1 MSESRSPRWLRVGTS
16 QESDGAV
23 AAKSAVEAA
32 IAGDSAALVLVF
44 VSPIYD
50 MQQVATSAHAAA
62 RGAPLIGCSTSGEI
76 GGGVA
81 GSGRIVAVALGG
93 GGFIA
98 RTSCGFI
105 SDGAEEAGA
114 AAAQGLIGLEAPHR
128 LLILLAE
135 GLAGHHS
142 EMVRGAYGIAG
153 ATVKLVGGCAGDDLA
168 MAATWQ
174 IHGGEAHQG
183 AVVGAALGSDGPIGV
198 GVGHGWTRS
207 GDPMVVTESDGQR
220 IFRIDDQ
227 PALDR
232 YLTQAGVPE
241 SEWGD
246 VDAWPHLMLR
256 TPLALPR
263 PSGDDVRAV
272 LSADPADRSLACS
285 DVPFGALVSMM
296 TGDSDT
302 VISGTQRACSEAIA
316 GLGGVPP
323 IGFVAFDC
331 AGRRAILG
339 DDGLVGEMAG
349 IADEVG
355 DVPVGGFYTYGEFA
369 RSSGSRGVYSATLVM
384 LALG

>member
-1 MSESRSPRWLRVGTS
+1 MRVGTS
-16 QESDGAV
+16 HESESAD
-23 AAKSAVEAA
+23 AARKAVEEAL
-32 IAGDSAALVLVF
+32 AGDSAALVIVF

-50 MQQVATSAHAAA
+50 MQEVATAANAAA
-62 RGAPLIGCSTSGEI
+62 RGAPLVGCSTSGEI

-81 GSGRIVAVALGG
+81 GSGRIVAIALGG
-93 GGFIA
+93 EGFTA

-105 SDGAEEAGA
+105 SDGAEASGA
-114 AAAQGLIGLEAPHR
+114 SAAQGLIGLESPHKV
-128 LLILLAE
+128 LILLAE

-153 ATVKLVGGCAGDDLA
+153 AGVKLVGGCAGDDLA
-168 MAATWQ
+168 MTGTWQ
-174 IHGGEAHQG
+174 IHGGEVYRG
-183 AVVGAALGSDGPIGV
+183 AVVGVALGSDGPFGV
-198 GVGHGWTRS
+198 GVCHGWVRS

-220 IFRIDDQ
+220 ILRIDDQ

-232 YLTQAGVPE
+232 YLTQAGIPE
-241 SEWGD
+241 SEWAD
-246 VDAWPHLMLR
+246 DSAWPDLMLR

-272 LSADPADRSLACS
+272 LSADPTDRSLACG

-296 TGDSDT
+296 SGDADS
-302 VISGTQRACSEAIA
+302 VISGTEQACSAAIA

-323 IGFVAFDC
+323 IGVVAFDC

-339 DDGLVGEMAG
+339 EDGLVGEMAG
-349 IADEVG
+349 IAEQVG

-369 RSSGSRGVYSATLVM
+369 RSAGSRGVHSATLVM

>member
-1 MSESRSPRWLRVGTS
+1 MRPLAGRRS
-16 QESDGAV
+16 
-23 AAKSAVEAA
+23 
-32 IAGDSAALVLVF
+32 SAA
-44 VSPIYD
+44 PPR
-50 MQQVATSAHAAA
+50 ARSA
-62 RGAPLIGCSTSGEI
+62 GA
-76 GGGVA
+76 VA
-81 GSGRIVAVALGG
+81 GSGRIVAIALGG
-93 GGFIA
+93 GGLVA

-105 SDGAEEAGA
+105 ADGAEEAGA
-114 AAAQGLIGLEAPHR
+114 AAAEGLVGLEAPHR

-142 EMVRGAYGIAG
+142 EMVRGAYGVAG

-174 IHGGEAHQG
+174 IHGGQAYQG

-246 VDAWPHLMLR
+246 VDAWPDLMLR

-272 LSADPADRSLACS
+272 LSGDAGRSLACVQRCS
-285 DVPFGALVSMM
+285 FWGTRVDDVGEFRH
-296 TGDSDT
+296 GD
-302 VISGTQRACSEAIA
+302 IGHQA
-316 GLGGVPP
+316 GLFGGDRGPRR
-323 IGFVAFDC
+323 C
-331 AGRRAILG
+331 AAHRL
-339 DDGLVGEMAG
+339 
-349 IADEVG
+349 
-355 DVPVGGFYTYGEFA
+355 
-369 RSSGSRGVYSATLVM
+369 RGV
-384 LALG
+384 